1 MPGKYEIDI
10 NVRDKSAGA
19 GGGSYAQAGGR
30 GNVPSREQMA
40 EMRDRR
46 QQVQQAQRGTTASTN
61 LEKAMMSLVKEQQKL
76 TSEIRNLS
84 AVMRATRGGGGGGG
98 TPRPGG
104 GGLGG
109 SIGGGVG
116 TIGAGL
122 GFGIGAVLG
131 IVGYAVKK
139 VMDIGEAYIAKAS
152 QQVTTEGVGGFQGG
166 MGPWLAAESGQFYK
180 AARMQ
185 GGRFGEKVINEKAIG
200 NFAHLF
206 GLGGQEMGQM
216 IGTFGRSQGPP
227 RTVNGKV
234 VGGLGG
240 GEEAFSRAVL
250 TARKGGIETDL
261 LPMMQGITSAL
272 EDAVK
277 EGVNASNLATDMA
290 KELATAQNLK
300 SPPIGVKAL
309 MATQQSIMGL
319 QGQVAG
325 GQFGTPAGFTMFRA
339 GSSMWKNDQDFM
351 LRARASGLLTN
362 EMIEGA
368 RKGERLDPN
377 IERAVT
383 QMYLEE
389 KPLSARMEYGQ
400 QVLKQ
405 FGGVTDEE
413 LRSGDISP
421 AKRAQV
427 MSLAQTYGFQGFE
440 TPAKSS
446 KLIDLA
452 LGIGRSATGGPGGNF
467 INPGNT
473 STDLMSTEISGLAAG
488 KTGLGAVGYEQTKE
502 GALLGMGEPFAASAV
517 NLQRSMLG
525 SAKAMSDL
533 ATTALPALDAGVSA
547 LSKGLTATITTITES
562 IKKIQ
567 EEGIGAFV
575 GDAVKGAFA
584 GSFNPF
590 SK

>member
-1 MPGKYEIDI
+1 MP
-10 NVRDKSAGA
+10 R
-19 GGGSYAQAGGR
+19 
-30 GNVPSREQMA
+30 P
-40 EMRDRR
+40 
-46 QQVQQAQRGTTASTN
+46 
-61 LEKAMMSLVKEQQKL
+61 
-76 TSEIRNLS
+76 
-84 AVMRATRGGGGGGG
+84 GGGGGGG
-98 TPRPGG
+98 FG

-109 SIGGGVG
+109 GVS

-152 QQVTTEGVGGFQGG
+152 QQVTSEGVGGFRGGG
-166 MGPWLAAESGQFYK
+166 MGPWLAAETGQFYK

-185 GGRFGEKVINEKAIG
+185 GGQFNEGVKNTAAIG

-216 IGTFGRSQGPP
+216 IGTFGRSTRR
-227 RTVNGKV
+227 RTSSGEVI
-234 VGGLGG
+234 GGIGE

-250 TARKGGIETDL
+250 TARKGGIETEL

-277 EGVNASNLATDMA
+277 DGVNASNLATDMA
-290 KELATAQNLK
+290 KELATAQKLAPAT
-300 SPPIGVKAL
+300 SVKAL

-325 GQFGTPAGFTMFRA
+325 GQFGSPAGYMMFRS
-339 GSSMWKNDQDFM
+339 GSEMWKRDEKFM
-351 LRARASGLLTN
+351 LRARDAGLLTGDL
-362 EMIEGA
+362 IESA
-368 RKGERLDPN
+368 RQGEKLNPN

-389 KPLSARMEYGQ
+389 KPLSARTEYAQ
-400 QVLKQ
+400 QILRQ
-405 FGGVTDEE
+405 FGGVTEGE
-413 LRSGDISP
+413 INTGQISA

-440 TPAKSS
+440 TPAKAG

-452 LGIGRSATGGPGGNF
+452 LGIGSTETGPGKYVS
-467 INPGNT
+467 PGAT
-473 STDLMSTEISGLAAG
+473 STDLMSAEVSSLAAG
-488 KTGLGAVGYEQTKE
+488 KTGRGAVGYEQTKE
-502 GALLGMGEPFAASAV
+502 GALLGMGAPFAASAV
-517 NLQRSMLG
+517 NLQKTMLG
-525 SAKAMSDL
+525 SAQAMSDL
-533 ATTALPALDAGVSA
+533 ATMALPALDAGISA
-547 LSKGLTATITTITES
+547 LGTGITATVQTITES
-562 IKKIQ
+562 VKKIQ
-567 EEGIGAFV
+567 EEGFGSFI
-575 GDAVKGAFA
+575 GDAFSEAFS

-590 SK
+590 SKKK